1 MMLAILI
8 ESALRSFLLGSIVW
22 AGLRLFRVRN
32 PQVHMAS
39 WLLVLIAS
47 LLMPLLMHWMTFT
60 ITVDPLQV
68 SAPADLPPMKTLLP
82 EPSYASPTSE
92 PGIPD
97 ITRGESSI
105 AINWYGLASVV
116 YGLVCAALLLR
127 LAVGAYLT
135 WRLVR
140 AAKPLTEPWAAKS
153 DVRVSNSI
161 GGPVTFASTILLP
174 PECCEWDLPKRQA
187 VLAHEGAHVANL
199 DFYVLLLASLNR
211 ALFWFSPFAWWQLSR
226 LAELAEILS
235 DARALEIFD
244 DRLSYAEI
252 LLDLARGV
260 RQIPAGLEMARAFT
274 IHARIERILSAT
286 IAPAK
291 VGWQKRFYIAAA
303 ILPVVIASA
312 ATIAYETRPVS
323 ATTVAG
329 GESIAGVAAQ
339 QRVSFY
345 SLGQASVFAIFREGD
360 DLFAQLTGQQKLLLS
375 PEGGGRYLY
384 RGTSDQISIAVNS
397 EQPPAELTLSRN
409 GRDVRATRIA
419 EVSKRHDEASAS
431 LDSFV
436 GWYELNPYR
445 VLAITR
451 EGERLYVQETGQP
464 KLSVTAR
471 GSDAFG
477 NDDNLI
483 IFLRDDRATI
493 TRVLLHEPTSGPR
506 LAPRIAADK
515 ARVIE
520 ERFARRIAEVPDRFR
535 AQTPFPGS
543 KDEVLRAI
551 ADIQRGTPNY
561 SRMTAPIAA
570 KIRRQASELESVFKA
585 LGTVESAFFRG
596 VSGGGYDVYGVKFA
610 KGTAEFRVLLD
621 PDGKIDDVI
630 FRADGNERVGG
641 IVACTS
647 EGDLRAQA
655 DTTPIHVA
663 FHNMTATNIQIY
675 RLDSD
680 GKRKLQGVVGENM
693 SSSVLTTVDSPWV
706 VADASGACLEIVLPG
721 QRTRFNTIEEARPD
735 GLSEHATS
743 RRAAPLV
750 GSEEMLRQYIEAVAR
765 GKPNYDRMT
774 AEVAAQTRQQLAFY
788 QGILTKLGGLN
799 ALSFAGVTSM
809 GNDIYMTH
817 FANGTAEWRIGLARD
832 GAIGRVALG
841 PQ

>member
-1 MMLAILI
+1 MLAILI

-22 AGLRLFRVRN
+22 TGLRLFRVRN

-47 LLMPLLMHWMTFT
+47 LLMPVLMHWLTFT

-68 SAPADLPPMKTLLP
+68 SAPEDLPPMKALLP

-92 PGIPD
+92 PGISD

-105 AINWYGLASVV
+105 AVNWYGLASVV

-127 LAVGAYLT
+127 LTIGAYLT

-140 AAKPLTEPWAAKS
+140 AAKPLAEPWATKS

-174 PECCEWDLPKRQA
+174 PECYEWDLPKRKA

-211 ALFWFSPFAWWQLSR
+211 ALFWFSPFAWWQLIR
-226 LAELAEILS
+226 LAELAEIVS
-235 DARALEIFD
+235 DARALEVFE

-252 LLDLARGV
+252 LLDLARDV
-260 RQIPAGLEMARAFT
+260 RQMPAGLEMARAIT
-274 IHARIERILSAT
+274 IRARIERILSAT
-286 IAPAK
+286 ITPAK

-323 ATTVAG
+323 ATRVAR
-329 GESIAGVAAQ
+329 EEAIAGAAQ
-339 QRVSFY
+339 QHVSFY
-345 SLGQASVFAIFREGD
+345 SLGQTSVFAIFWEGD
-360 DLFAQLTGQQKLLLS
+360 ELFGQLTGQRKSRLS
-375 PEGGGRYLY
+375 PDGGGRYLY
-384 RGTSDQISIAVNS
+384 RGTSDQIALAIST
-397 EQPPAELTLSRN
+397 EQPPAELALNRN
-409 GRDVRATRIA
+409 GRDVRAVRIA
-419 EVSKRHDEASAS
+419 EVSKPHDEVGAS
-431 LDSFV
+431 LDSFI

-445 VLAITR
+445 ALAVTR
-451 EGERLYVQETGQP
+451 EGDRLYVQETGQP

-477 NDDNLI
+477 NDDDLV
-483 IFLRDDRATI
+483 IFLRDDRAMI
-493 TRVLLHEPTSGPR
+493 TRVLLQEPTSGPR
-506 LAPRIAADK
+506 LAPRIGADE
-515 ARVIE
+515 AMLIE
-520 ERFARRIAEVPDRFR
+520 GRFARRIAEVPDRFR
-535 AQTPFPGS
+535 AQTPFQGS
-543 KDEVLRAI
+543 KDEILRAI
-551 ADIQRGTPNY
+551 ADMQRGTPNY
-561 SRMTAPIAA
+561 GRLTAPIAA
-570 KIRRQASELESVFKA
+570 KILRQASELESVFKA
-585 LGTVESAFFRG
+585 LGAVESAFFRG

-647 EGDLRAQA
+647 EGNLRAQA
-655 DTTPIHVA
+655 DTTPIHVL
-663 FHNMTATNIQIY
+663 FHNMTSTNIQLY
-675 RLDSD
+675 RLDSG

-743 RRAAPLV
+743 RRAAPMV
-750 GSEEMLRQYIEAVAR
+750 GGEETLRQYIEALAR
-765 GKPNYDRMT
+765 GEPNYDHMT
-774 AEVAAQTRQQLAFY
+774 ADVAAQTRQQLAFY
-788 QGILTKLGGLN
+788 RGILSRLGELR
-799 ALSFAGVTSM
+799 AMSFAGVTTM

-817 FANGTAEWRIGLARD
+817 FTNGTAEWRIGLAKD
-832 GAIGRVALG
+832 GSIGRIALG

>member
-1 MMLAILI
+1 MLAILV

-22 AGLRLFRVRN
+22 VGLRLFRVRN

-39 WLLVLIAS
+39 WLLVLFAS

-60 ITVDPLQV
+60 ITVDPVQV
-68 SAPADLPPMKTLLP
+68 SAPEDLPPMKTLLP
-82 EPSYASPTSE
+82 EPSHASPTSE

-97 ITRGESSI
+97 ITRGEGSI
-105 AINWYGLASVV
+105 AINWYGLALVV

-140 AAKPLTEPWAAKS
+140 AAKPLTEPWIANS

-174 PECCEWDLPKRQA
+174 PDCYEWDLPKRRA

-211 ALFWFSPFAWWQLSR
+211 ALFWFSPFAWWQLIR
-226 LAELAEILS
+226 LAELAEIVS
-235 DARALEIFD
+235 DARALEVLE

-252 LLDLARGV
+252 LLDLARSV
-260 RQIPAGLEMARAFT
+260 RQIPAGLEMARAIT
-274 IHARIERILSAT
+274 IRARIERILSAT

-303 ILPVVIASA
+303 IFPVAIASA
-312 ATIAYETRPVS
+312 ATIAYEMRPVS
-323 ATTVAG
+323 ATRVAG
-329 GESIAGVAAQ
+329 EESIAGVAQ

-345 SLGQASVFAIFREGD
+345 SLGQASAFAIFWQGD
-360 DLFAQLTGQQKLLLS
+360 ELFGQLTGQRKLRLS
-375 PEGGGRYLY
+375 PDGGGRYLY
-384 RGTSDQISIAVNS
+384 RGASDQIALVISA

-409 GRDVRATRIA
+409 GRDVRAARIA
-419 EVSKRHDEASAS
+419 EVSKPHDEVGAS

-445 VLAITR
+445 ALAITL
-451 EGERLYVQETGQP
+451 EGDRLYVQETGQP

-471 GSDAFG
+471 GADAFG
-477 NDDNLI
+477 NDDDLV
-483 IFLRDDRATI
+483 IFLRDDQAMV
-493 TRVLLHEPTSGPR
+493 TRVLLQEPTSGPR
-506 LAPRIAADK
+506 LAPRIAADR
-515 ARVIE
+515 AMMIE

-551 ADIQRGTPNY
+551 ADMQRGTPNY

-585 LGTVESAFFRG
+585 LGPVESAFFRG
-596 VSGGGYDVYGVKFA
+596 VSGGGYDVYGVKFV

-641 IVACTS
+641 IIPCTS
-647 EGDLRAQA
+647 EGNLRAQA
-655 DTTPIHVA
+655 DTTPIHVL
-663 FHNMTATNIQIY
+663 FHNMTGTNIELY
-675 RLDSD
+675 RLDSE
-680 GKRKLQGVVGENM
+680 GKRKLQGVVGENT

-735 GLSEHATS
+735 GLSGHATS
-743 RRAAPLV
+743 RRAAPMV
-750 GSEEMLRQYIEAVAR
+750 GGEDSLRQYIEALAR
-765 GKPNYDRMT
+765 GEPNYDHMT
-774 AEVAAQTRQQLAFY
+774 ADVAAQTRQQLAFY
-788 QGILTKLGGLN
+788 RGILSRLGELR
-799 ALSFAGVTSM
+799 AMSFAGVTTM

-817 FANGTAEWRIGLARD
+817 FANGTAEWRIGLAKD
-832 GAIGRVALG
+832 GSIGRIALG

>member
-1 MMLAILI
+1 MLAILV

-22 AGLRLFRVRN
+22 VGLRLFRVRN

-39 WLLVLIAS
+39 WLLVLFAS

-60 ITVDPLQV
+60 ITVDPVQV
-68 SAPADLPPMKTLLP
+68 SAPEDLPPMKTLLP
-82 EPSYASPTSE
+82 EPSHASPTSE

-97 ITRGESSI
+97 ITRGEGSI
-105 AINWYGLASVV
+105 AINWYGLALVV

-140 AAKPLTEPWAAKS
+140 AAKPLTEPWIANS

-174 PECCEWDLPKRQA
+174 PDCYEWDLPKRRA

-211 ALFWFSPFAWWQLSR
+211 ALFWFSPFAWWQLIR
-226 LAELAEILS
+226 LAELAEIVS
-235 DARALEIFD
+235 DARALEVLE

-252 LLDLARGV
+252 LLDLARSV
-260 RQIPAGLEMARAFT
+260 RQIPAGLEMARAIT
-274 IHARIERILSAT
+274 IRARIERILSAT

-303 ILPVVIASA
+303 IFPVAIASA
-312 ATIAYETRPVS
+312 ATIAYEMRPVS
-323 ATTVAG
+323 ATRVAG
-329 GESIAGVAAQ
+329 EESIAGVAQ

-345 SLGQASVFAIFREGD
+345 SLGQASAFAIFWQGD
-360 DLFAQLTGQQKLLLS
+360 ELFGQLTGQRKLRLS
-375 PEGGGRYLY
+375 PDGGGRYLY
-384 RGTSDQISIAVNS
+384 RGASDQIALVISA

-409 GRDVRATRIA
+409 GRDVRAARIA
-419 EVSKRHDEASAS
+419 EVSKPHDEVGAS

-445 VLAITR
+445 ALAITL
-451 EGERLYVQETGQP
+451 EGDRLYVQETGQP

-471 GSDAFG
+471 GADAFG
-477 NDDNLI
+477 NDDDLV
-483 IFLRDDRATI
+483 IFLRDDQAMV
-493 TRVLLHEPTSGPR
+493 TRVLLQEPTSGPR
-506 LAPRIAADK
+506 LAPRIAADR
-515 ARVIE
+515 AMMIE

-551 ADIQRGTPNY
+551 ADMQRGTPNY

-585 LGTVESAFFRG
+585 LGPVESAFFRG
-596 VSGGGYDVYGVKFA
+596 VSGGGYDVYGVKFV

-641 IVACTS
+641 IIPCTS
-647 EGDLRAQA
+647 EGNLRAQA
-655 DTTPIHVA
+655 DTTPIHVL
-663 FHNMTATNIQIY
+663 FHNMTGTNIELY
-675 RLDSD
+675 RLDSE
-680 GKRKLQGVVGENM
+680 GKRKLQGVVGENT

-743 RRAAPLV
+743 RRAAPMV
-750 GSEEMLRQYIEAVAR
+750 GGEDSLRQYIEALAR
-765 GKPNYDRMT
+765 GEPNYDHMT
-774 AEVAAQTRQQLAFY
+774 ADVAAQTRQQLAFY
-788 QGILTKLGGLN
+788 RGILSRLGELR
-799 ALSFAGVTSM
+799 AMSFAGVTTM

-817 FANGTAEWRIGLARD
+817 FANGTAEWRIGLAKD
-832 GAIGRVALG
+832 GSIGRIALG